1 MLKVALVAFGGFV
14 AAVWII
20 CGYLYFAPV
29 DERTAP
35 SRPASVAVAE
45 PAGNASRQRD
55 SPPMG
60 PRAIGETTGV
70 VAAAPPAVQATDTA
84 PGMVGLEEEK
94 RHKMSAAGEHTAAR
108 DAAVAAPPV
117 TAQATGPQYSASGGY
132 VLDADSVVV
141 APPTSADGPGSPAEQ
156 RRRTRLSV
164 DISKI
169 P

>member
-14 AAVWII
+14 AAVWIV

-29 DERTAP
+29 DGWTA
-35 SRPASVAVAE
+35 ASSPEPRAVAE
-45 PAGNASRQRD
+45 RAGNAPPRRD
-55 SPPMG
+55 
-60 PRAIGETTGV
+60 EQ
-70 VAAAPPAVQATDTA
+70 AAERDAGLPKPAVTTQAPD
-84 PGMVGLEEEK
+84 
-94 RHKMSAAGEHTAAR
+94 
-108 DAAVAAPPV
+108 
-117 TAQATGPQYSASGGY
+117 PQYSASGGY
-132 VLDADSVVV
+132 VLDGDSVVI